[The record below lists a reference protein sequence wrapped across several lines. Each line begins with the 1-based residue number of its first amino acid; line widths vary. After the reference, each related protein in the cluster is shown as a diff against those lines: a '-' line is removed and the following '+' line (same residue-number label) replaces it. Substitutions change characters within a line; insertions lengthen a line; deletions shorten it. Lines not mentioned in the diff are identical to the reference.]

1 MQLNLDKTESGHLID
16 FPACLLLT
24 GRQEICGRWEPAPND
39 MTASA
44 AEGKTAWRPKEVQ
57 IYVYKWIVLLT
68 ISNPERWVKVNMLVY
83 GTQVFKHCPLVIR
96 AECKCR
102 YAHLRECLW
111 ISVSGRCTTSWEM
124 ACSACVLVCIF
135 KILLLFIRR
144 RCAPHTLYLLYKP
157 FRSWLCCL
165 FFLAFCCT
173 ARSTHIMD
181 VCSSQPLDTQRNK
194 MYLMGEFLISLSSKT
209 LPKSFRIMMSS

>member
-83 GTQVFKHCPLVIR
+83 GTQVFKHLPACNSSRMQVQIR
-96 AECKCR
+96 ASER
-102 YAHLRECLW
+102 MPLNFRIWAMHNVLGDGMFGMR
-111 ISVSGRCTTSWEM
+111 
-124 ACSACVLVCIF
+124 AC
-135 KILLLFIRR
+135 
-144 RCAPHTLYLLYKP
+144 LYL
-157 FRSWLCCL
+157 
-165 FFLAFCCT
+165 
-173 ARSTHIMD
+173 
-181 VCSSQPLDTQRNK
+181 
-194 MYLMGEFLISLSSKT
+194 
-209 LPKSFRIMMSS
+209 